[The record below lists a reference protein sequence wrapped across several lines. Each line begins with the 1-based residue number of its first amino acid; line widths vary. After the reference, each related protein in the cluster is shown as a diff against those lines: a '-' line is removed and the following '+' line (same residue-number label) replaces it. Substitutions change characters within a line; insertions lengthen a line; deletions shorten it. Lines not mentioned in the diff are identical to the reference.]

1 MNDLLRPFCIVGLGL
16 VLAAPARADE
26 PAPQTIDEAWVIGT
40 LKAQN
45 PSLRAAAIELAQT
58 QEATRLEEGKFP
70 YTFQADASATRLKTP
85 QLTSDATL
93 AGQGSSLVLGT
104 QLSRTFTTGT
114 TASLRLQ
121 GQYSNGQS
129 SSCGQ
134 VSTSPDCYQASL
146 RAALTQPLLS
156 GFGPNVNL
164 ASLRAARISEQKQH
178 KTYDRRSSEL
188 VRDALLGYWELYYSS
203 KAVEIQ
209 RAALDL
215 AKAQQSEADQRVGYG
230 QLAAADALKF
240 RTQAATLT
248 ESLINAQS
256 ALSTSTT
263 ELARLV
269 GTNAPVSSWSA
280 NDHEPDQAAVPP
292 LQVVIGK
299 VREQSPELAE
309 QTEALRLARE
319 RRTTAGDEY
328 RARLDASTWVE
339 AGGLSAG
346 EVSPA
351 FRQVGTMNT
360 ISVYAGLTF
369 QKTLDEKRLRAARA
383 QAAQAEALADAN
395 LAATAQQLEASAMQT
410 WQKAQQ
416 ARAIRDAASLT
427 LEVATQQAE
436 NERERFRVGAN
447 TALDVQVAEDALRQA
462 RLRVLRAAVD
472 QVKARVTLDHATGD
486 LLVMRLSR

>member
-1 MNDLLRPFCIVGLGL
+1 MSDPLRLFLICAVGLASVTP
-16 VLAAPARADE
+16 VLADE
-26 PAPQTIDEAWVIGT
+26 PMPPAIDEAWVIGT

-45 PSLRAAAIELAQT
+45 PSLQAAAIELAQA

-70 YTFQADASATRLKTP
+70 YVFQADASATRRKTP
-85 QLTSDATL
+85 QLTSDAAL
-93 AGQGSSLVLGT
+93 AGQGNNMVLGT

-114 TASLRLQ
+114 IASLRLQ
-121 GQYSNGQS
+121 GQHSNGES
-129 SSCGQ
+129 ALCGL

-146 RAALTQPLLS
+146 RAAVTQPLLS
-156 GFGPNVNL
+156 GFGQNVNL
-164 ASLRAARISEQKQH
+164 ANLRAARISEQKQH
-178 KTYDRRSSEL
+178 KTYDRRASEL
-188 VRDALLGYWELYYSS
+188 VRDALLGYWELYYGS

-209 RAALDL
+209 QAALDL
-215 AKAQQSEADQRVGYG
+215 AKVQQSEADQRVAHG

-240 RTQAATLT
+240 RTQVATLT
-248 ESLINAQS
+248 ESLINAQA

-269 GTNAPVSSWSA
+269 GTNAPLSPWRA
-280 NDHEPDQAAVPP
+280 NDHEPDQVGVPP
-292 LQVVIGK
+292 IQVAIDK
-299 VREQSPELAE
+299 VRERSPDLAE
-309 QTEALRLARE
+309 QTEGLRLARE
-319 RRTTAGDEY
+319 RRVTAGDEY
-328 RARLDASTWVE
+328 RARLDASTWIE

-369 QKTLDEKRLRAARA
+369 QKSLDGRRLQAARA
-383 QAAQAEALADAN
+383 QAAQSEALAEATV
-395 LAATAQQLEASAMQT
+395 AATKQQLEATAIQA

-416 ARAIRDAASLT
+416 AHAIRDAASVT
-427 LEVATQQAE
+427 LEVTTQQAE
-436 NERERFRVGAN
+436 NERERFHVGAN

-472 QVKARVTLDHATGD
+472 QVRARITLDHATGD
-486 LLVMRLSR
+486 LLAVKL